1 MYFTVPFPYILLTIL
16 FVRGVTLPGAL
27 RGITFFIYPEWHRLL
42 DLKVWADAAIQMFF
56 GLGPGWGGLVN
67 MSSFNNFRNNA
78 KIDSFLVVSV
88 NVFTSLYAGV
98 VVFSVLG
105 FLSCKCP
112 TPLFFFK
119 QIRRLIIIGLFF
131 S

>member
-112 TPLFFFK
+112 PLFFF
-119 QIRRLIIIGLFF
+119 
-131 S
+131 